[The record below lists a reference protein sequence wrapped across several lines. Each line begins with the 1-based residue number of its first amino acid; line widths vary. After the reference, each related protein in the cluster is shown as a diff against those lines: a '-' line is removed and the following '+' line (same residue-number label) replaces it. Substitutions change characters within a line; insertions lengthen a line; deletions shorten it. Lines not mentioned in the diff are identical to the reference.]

1 MGVGGGRHSSGP
13 KKGVGVDR
21 SRIRVPSELQ
31 HQEQVQYTDR
41 GEPISEPYSKS
52 NFAVEL
58 YVSTDEELDANF
70 VTNLDFDINKT

>member
-21 SRIRVPSELQ
+21 SRNRVPSELQ